1 MCAHRS
7 WPGHPECKGGVRRVP
22 HKWARQWQG
31 LARPRR
37 GKGTGFEHT
46 VPGKVTARQL
56 RAEAAAQGGTVRRVE
71 EHAGTDDT
79 SDLSD
84 GESEAEG
91 TSEVGSDTSEEDERE
106 AASGGAHGG
115 TA

>member
-1 MCAHRS
+1 MTVL
-7 WPGHPECKGGVRRVP
+7 WG
-22 HKWARQWQG
+22 G

-37 GKGTGFEHT
+37 GTWTGFEHT

-56 RAEAAAQGGTVRRVE
+56 RAEAAAQGGTMRRVA
-71 EHAGTDDT
+71 EHTGTDET
-79 SDLSD
+79 SDPSD

-91 TSEVGSDTSEEDERE
+91 TSEVGSDTNEDDERE

>member
-1 MCAHRS
+1 MRNAS
-7 WPGHPECKGGVRRVP
+7 
-22 HKWARQWQG
+22 
-31 LARPRR
+31 
-37 GKGTGFEHT
+37 
-46 VPGKVTARQL
+46 RQL
-56 RAEAAAQGGTVRRVE
+56 RAEAAVQGGTVRRVA
-71 EHAGTDDT
+71 EHTGMDDM
-79 SDLSD
+79 SDPSD

>member
-1 MCAHRS
+1 MYV
-7 WPGHPECKGGVRRVP
+7 GITRRQP
-22 HKWARQWQG
+22 KWKHSRARQWQG

-56 RAEAAAQGGTVRRVE
+56 RAEAAAQGGTMRRVA
-71 EHAGTDDT
+71 EHAGTDGESDT
-79 SDLSD
+79 SDG

-91 TSEVGSDTSEEDERE
+91 TSEVGSDTNEDDERE

>member
-1 MCAHRS
+1 M
-7 WPGHPECKGGVRRVP
+7 G
-22 HKWARQWQG
+22 
-31 LARPRR
+31 
-37 GKGTGFEHT
+37 
-46 VPGKVTARQL
+46 
-56 RAEAAAQGGTVRRVE
+56 
-71 EHAGTDDT
+71 DT
-79 SDLSD
+79 SDPGD